1 MVVDA
6 RILGPSASVA
16 VAVPN
21 DAVQVVGGKPS
32 VFVPVKSGFRLRE
45 VKLGRSDSKS
55 TEIIKG
61 LAAGEK
67 IATGETF
74 ALKSQLE
81 NVGEDND

>member
-1 MVVDA
+1 
-6 RILGPSASVA
+6 VA

-45 VKLGRSDSKS
+45 VKLGRSDATS
-55 TEIIKG
+55 TEIVKG